1 MTHPLWLLA
10 GLLEIFSIVKMRA
23 TWLEL
28 EQLLFR
34 ADKNGDG
41 HVDLHHFLLFV
52 QGKLLDPTHC
62 QL

>member
-10 GLLEIFSIVKMRA
+10 GLLELFSIVKMRA

-41 HVDLHHFLLFV
+41 HVDLHHFV
-52 QGKLLDPTHC
+52 
-62 QL
+62 